1 MVGEIR
7 DAETAQI
14 AIQSALTGH
23 LVFTTV
29 HANNVFDVIGRFM
42 HMGVDMYSLVS
53 ALNGVLAQRLLR
65 VNCKQCE
72 AVDLPSAELLQA
84 SGLSEEQVKGWNF
97 RAGKGC
103 GHCRG
108 SGFKGRKAIAEV
120 LHLNDA
126 IRELIIARAPIRQ
139 LKQAAQANGTRLLR
153 ASALDL
159 VRRGETT
166 LGEINRVTFI
176 S

>member
-14 AIQSALTGH
+14 AVQSALTGH

-42 HMGVDMYSLVS
+42 HMGVDPYSFVS
-53 ALNGVLAQRLLR
+53 ALNGILAQRLVR
-65 VNCKQCE
+65 VNCSHCAEPVTPSPQLLAESGLTPE
-72 AVDLPSAELLQA
+72 AVADYD
-84 SGLSEEQVKGWNF
+84 F

-108 SGFKGRKAIAEV
+108 SGFKGRRAIPEMMV
-120 LHLNDA
+120 LNDE
-126 IRELIIARAPIRQ
+126 IRELISTRAPIRQ
-139 LKQAAQANGTRLLR
+139 VKEAAARAGVRTLR
-153 ASALDL
+153 DSALDL
-159 VRRGETT
+159 VRQGVTT
-166 LGEINRVTFI
+166 LEEVNRVTFVA
-176 S
+176 